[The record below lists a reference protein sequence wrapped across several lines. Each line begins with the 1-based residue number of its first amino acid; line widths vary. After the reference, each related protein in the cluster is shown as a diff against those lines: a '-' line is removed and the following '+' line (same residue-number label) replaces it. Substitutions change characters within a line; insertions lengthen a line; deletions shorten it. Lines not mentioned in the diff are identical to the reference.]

1 MLSEECL
8 FVRLSDYLEQR
19 RNMPVAA
26 PSDPVGADAQTI
38 EEDAERR

>member
-19 RNMPVAA
+19 RNQPVDAS
-26 PSDPVGADAQTI
+26 SDQAEADARAV

>member
-19 RNMPVAA
+19 RNMPVDAS
-26 PSDPVGADAQTI
+26 SDRAEADARTTD
-38 EEDAERR
+38 EDAERR